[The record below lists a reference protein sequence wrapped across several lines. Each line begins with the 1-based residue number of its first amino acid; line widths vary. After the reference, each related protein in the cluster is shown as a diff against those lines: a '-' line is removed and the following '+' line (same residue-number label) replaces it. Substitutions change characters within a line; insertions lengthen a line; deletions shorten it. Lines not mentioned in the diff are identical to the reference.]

1 MIRKI
6 AVAALCVSLG
16 GCAGFQSFLG
26 NLNANVNQYN
36 QLIGK
41 DLIMVANILV
51 TAECAQAT
59 QTGSQVLT
67 NVINIVAPNTKAAA
81 TVQNVLATNTQ
92 VAAVLCPFASAIKA
106 SVGTVPAGSP
116 TQVIPATS

>member
-6 AVAALCVSLG
+6 AIVALCVSLG
-16 GCAGFQSFLG
+16 GCAGFQSFLT
-26 NLNANVNQYN
+26 NLNTNANQYS

-51 TAECAQAT
+51 TAECAPAT
-59 QTGSQVLT
+59 QAGSQVVT
-67 NVINIVAPNTKAAA
+67 NIINIVAPNTKAAA
-81 TVQNVLATNTQ
+81 TVQNVLATNAQ
-92 VAAVLCPFASAIKA
+92 VAGVLCPFASAIKA
-106 SVGTVPAGSP
+106 SVGAVPAGTP